1 MQSNLS
7 EADMALIHALQVRP
21 RASWTLLSGVLG
33 ESAQTLAGR
42 WARLRGQGISWITGY
57 PKVDHTGSVAIVEV
71 DIAPGMLDAVCARLD
86 HDPRV
91 VSIEHA
97 AHGRDL
103 VLTVYGTDFAEL
115 SATLL
120 DDLTRLPGIVA
131 TRAHISAAFFVEG
144 ASWQLDA
151 LDPGQRAA
159 LLVGVPTTPGP
170 PVDLGHPTYAP
181 LVDVLALDG
190 RASATQL
197 ARATGRPESTVR
209 RQLARL
215 LRSGRLRFRCE
226 VAQMW
231 TAWPVSATWWCR
243 VPANAQAGLVEAV
256 RREPRVRLCMSVTGP
271 ENILIGMWTA
281 SVADVMRMRAWLETH
296 LGGGMIADTAVVL
309 RTRKR
314 IAWMLHPDGR
324 CTGEVHPLNLAVH
337 ATRT

>member
-1 MQSNLS
+1 MQSDLS
-7 EADMALIHALQVRP
+7 EADMALIHALQIRP

-33 ESAQTLAGR
+33 ESAQTLAAR
-42 WARLRGQGISWITGY
+42 WARLREQGISWITGY
-57 PKVDHTGSVAIVEV
+57 PVVDHTGSLAIVEV
-71 DIAPGMLDAVCARLD
+71 DIAPGMVDAVCARLD
-86 HDPRV
+86 SDPRV

-103 VLTVYGTDFAEL
+103 VLTVYASDFAHL

-120 DDLTRLPGIVA
+120 DDLGRLPGIVA
-131 TRAHISAAFFVEG
+131 TRAHIAAGFFVEG

-151 LDPGQRAA
+151 LDPAQRAA
-159 LLVGVPTTPGP
+159 VVAGVAPASGP
-170 PVDLGHPTYAP
+170 PVDLGHPSYAA

-197 ARATGRPESTVR
+197 ARVTGRPESTVR

-231 TAWPVSATWWCR
+231 TAWPVSTTWWCR
-243 VPANAQAGLVEAV
+243 VPANAQPGLVEAV
-256 RREPRVRLCMSVTGP
+256 RREPRVRLCLSVTGP

-281 SVADVMRMRAWLETH
+281 SVADVMRMRAWLEPH
-296 LGGGMIADTAVVL
+296 LGGGMITDTSVVL

-324 CTGEVHPLNLAVH
+324 CTGEVHPLHLAAPARH
-337 ATRT
+337 